1 LYHRTCINRVRQYL
15 IGFSLAKSHR
25 ISSLPIN
32 RTCLKPKFA
41 GKEEIL
47 IVDGVGDA
55 DRQVQLQNLVD
66 RKLQDVQKAQL
77 KITVSGKEV
86 VVREQVRKVVH
97 AILSA
102 KDAIGSAVT
111 AEPHAALAWAGV
123 LVILPVSIAITI
135 ASAFHAEICLAVVS
149 EPDYAG

>member
-1 LYHRTCINRVRQYL
+1 M
-15 IGFSLAKSHR
+15 
-25 ISSLPIN
+25 
-32 RTCLKPKFA
+32 
-41 GKEEIL
+41 
-47 IVDGVGDA
+47 
-55 DRQVQLQNLVD
+55 QLQNLVD

-123 LVILPVSIAITI
+123 LVILPVSITITI
-135 ASAFHAEICLAVVS
+135 ASAFHAEICPAVVS
-149 EPDYAG
+149 EPDYAGGRRYGRSRIYFRPPCPVQSYRDYHPCP